1 MIRAAGVGLPLLWS
15 VGRQRQLDYQPASI
29 INFVDFDPEREIH
42 VLARTDESCAARRE
56 HTSLSKHVCE
66 FTIAKV
72 LIVRM
77 REPAKRRIA
86 LWFNETA

>member
-1 MIRAAGVGLPLLWS
+1 
-15 VGRQRQLDYQPASI
+15 
-29 INFVDFDPEREIH
+29 